1 MNNFARFV
9 LDSPTRLVCP
19 IVSYP
24 DLSVSGISAH
34 EIVTRAEAQVAAQ
47 AALFDRYQSAV
58 VMACMDLSVE
68 AEAFGSTI
76 KLSDHEAPTVLGRLV
91 SDRASIDALQ
101 VPNLGAGRTNVAL
114 EAAQRLKGL
123 RGPRFALG
131 SCIGPLSLAAR
142 LFGTQE
148 TLELSLSDPPL
159 LHALLEKC
167 TRFLE
172 VYLAAFKARGAD
184 GVFLCEPVAGL
195 LAPSQMRL
203 FSSDYV
209 KRISVLADGGFA
221 LVLHDCAAKL
231 VHLTARLDSGATM
244 FHFGAPMQ
252 MQTALERVPPEV
264 VLWGNLDPFGVFT
277 QLTPER
283 IATRTRALLHETKGH
298 ANFVLS
304 SGCDVPP
311 ATPLTKLDAL
321 FEARRQFEAD
331 TN

>member
-24 DLSVSGISAH
+24 ELSVPGISAH

-47 AALFDRYQSAV
+47 AALFERYQSAV

-68 AEAFGSTI
+68 AEAFGSAI
-76 KLSDHEAPTVLGRLV
+76 QVSAHEAPTVVGRLV
-91 SDRASIDALQ
+91 SDRASIDALK

-114 EAAQRLKGL
+114 EAAKRLKEL
-123 RGPRFALG
+123 PGPRFALG

-159 LHALLEKC
+159 LHAVLEKC

-172 VYLAAFKARGAD
+172 GYLAAFKARGAD
-184 GVFLCEPVAGL
+184 GVFVCEPVAGL
-195 LAPSQMRL
+195 LSPSQMR
-203 FSSDYV
+203 YV
-209 KRISVLADGGFA
+209 KRISVLADDGFA

-277 QLTPER
+277 QLTPEQ

-321 FEARRQFEAD
+321 FEASRQFEGDA
-331 TN
+331 N